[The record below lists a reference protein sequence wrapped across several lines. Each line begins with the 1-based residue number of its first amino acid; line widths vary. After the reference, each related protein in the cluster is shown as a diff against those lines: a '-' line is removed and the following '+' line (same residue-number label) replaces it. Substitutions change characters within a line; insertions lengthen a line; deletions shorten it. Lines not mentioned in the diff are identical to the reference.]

1 MAYLKLF
8 RVLPALLALSLCG
21 CASLGLASGAP
32 PNPASVANATT
43 LDERGAI
50 AVEIAYQAAAR
61 ATEALTDAGLI
72 EGAAATRIA
81 ELDRKAFTAVQAAR
95 RAYDAGNATSYAD
108 AIRSARTEIASLLRL
123 IT

>member
-1 MAYLKLF
+1 MKLTRLF
-8 RVLPALLALSLCG
+8 IPALAVLCLGACAGLGAVPSL
-21 CASLGLASGAP
+21 P
-32 PNPASVANATT
+32 PNPATVADQTT

-72 EGAAATRIA
+72 EGEAATRVAQI
-81 ELDRKAFTAVQAAR
+81 DRRAFAAVQTAR

-108 AIRSARTEIASLLRL
+108 ALREARAEIAALLRL